1 MVLNRSAY
9 DLGCRS
15 RSTIYQHDQRIFLTA
30 VAVGGAIDLLRR
42 VSPVMRDDHLTLVQ
56 ELVGH
61 VHAFIQQAARI
72 LAQVKNQ
79 PFQSALGVELVQ
91 GFRDFMSGSFGE
103 TVYVHVADARANF
116 EFQID
121 AVAWDFVANH
131 RELDGLFRAF
141 AKNSDV
147 DRSSL
152 RTLQ

>member
-9 DLGCRS
+9 YLGCRS

-61 VHAFIQQAARI
+61 VYAFIQQAARV
-72 LAQVKNQ
+72 LAEVEDQ
-79 PFQSALGVELVQ
+79 PFQSPLGVELVQ
-91 GFRDFMSGSFGE
+91 GFRDFMPGGFGE
-103 TVYVHVADARANF
+103 AVYVHVADAGANF

-121 AVAWDFVANH
+121 AVAFYLVGNH

-141 AKNSDV
+141 AKNGDV